1 MVTLRG
7 VRSQQ
12 NLTRGARKSPE
23 GSRSTKEQQQGGWDL
38 LTGFFASGLERFPE
52 KSELREG
59 VAGELERIN
68 TWFVVVEEAA
78 AFSEVTSL
86 GDDGVVEVG
95 VCLTWKREG
104 RR

>member
-1 MVTLRG
+1 MT
-7 VRSQQ
+7 S
-12 NLTRGARKSPE
+12 
-23 GSRSTKEQQQGGWDL
+23 
-38 LTGFFASGLERFPE
+38 FFAARLELFPAMNE
-52 KSELREG
+52 FRESEEG
-59 VAGELERIN
+59 GGGVLERIY
-68 TWFVVVEEAA
+68 TWFVVVVVVVEDGV